1 MILAIDHVQVAAP
14 PGCEERARAF
24 YAGALGLTEVPKP
37 AEIAAR
43 GGCWF
48 ERGDVR
54 VHVGVEPE
62 FRPARKAHTAFRV
75 ADLDA
80 TVRRCRER
88 GYAPTEIESR
98 GGERRS
104 YVDDPFGN
112 RIELIGAD

>member
-1 MILAIDHVQVAAP
+1 MILAIDHVQIAAP

-24 YAGALGLTEVPKP
+24 YAAALGLAEVPKP
-37 AEIAAR
+37 AVLAAR

-48 ERGDVR
+48 ENDAVR
-54 VHVGVEPE
+54 VHVGVESE

-80 TVRRCRER
+80 LVRRCRAL
-88 GYAPTEIESR
+88 GFAPGEIETR
-98 GGERRS
+98 GAERRS

-112 RIELIGAD
+112 RIELIGVR